1 MNSII
6 FKKAIQKGYILYDSN
21 NMTFWK
27 GRNYATGEC
36 SVVAGA
42 WRLGEGRIG
51 TEDSEGSETIL
62 RDTTMVDTWH
72 TFAEA
77 QRIYN
82 TRNEP

>member
-1 MNSII
+1 M
-6 FKKAIQKGYILYDSN
+6 
-21 NMTFWK
+21 
-27 GRNYATGEC
+27 
-36 SVVAGA
+36 VAGA